1 MIKNCS
7 NLSQVDDIEISRLY
21 CYQQKPM
28 MRLSLL
34 GICLIGSYVEKA
46 ILTVESAEAE
56 CHETLNK
63 YDDFHLKEQAFF
75 LLCPFYPFLFLYT
88 SAAKSIN
95 NGFVQRTQS

>member
-1 MIKNCS
+1 MIKNFN

-34 GICLIGSYVEKA
+34 GIFLIGSYVEKT

-56 CHETLNK
+56 
-63 YDDFHLKEQAFF
+63 
-75 LLCPFYPFLFLYT
+75 
-88 SAAKSIN
+88 
-95 NGFVQRTQS
+95 